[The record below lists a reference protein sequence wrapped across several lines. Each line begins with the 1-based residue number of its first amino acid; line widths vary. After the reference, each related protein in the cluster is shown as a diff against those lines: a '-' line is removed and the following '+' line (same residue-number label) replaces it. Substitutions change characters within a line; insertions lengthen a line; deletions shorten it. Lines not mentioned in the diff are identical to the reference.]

1 MALKS
6 LKYGGLRVFL
16 KKPKYLLLHS
26 NGLFI
31 LGRGLHVKELAAKA
45 LDEVF
50 VYGLAG

>member
-6 LKYGGLRVFL
+6 LKHGGLRVFL
-16 KKPKYLLLHS
+16 KKPKYRFLCS

-31 LGRGLHVKELAAKA
+31 LDRGLHVRELAAKA

-50 VYGLAG
+50 VYGFAS